1 MFIAWRCHWC
11 GQVQSFLPQDEDS
24 LFMCFVTASPKEW
37 KHRRWCSGQILFI
50 LTPPVD
56 LESMD
61 VSFNTTLVPSQKPRN
76 SPGSSFGDVIHS
88 TQKHREIAS
97 TMDRLLSIIESGRA
111 GNNSKFSGALIN
123 CCFVLPR
130 VTAPEI
136 RWKCRTP
143 RILLRGIQN
152 IKHRAVIHQL
162 THLRLK

>member
-1 MFIAWRCHWC
+1 MLRHCKPKRVKTQEVVFW
-11 GQVQSFLPQDEDS
+11 SNS
-24 LFMCFVTASPKEW
+24 LHSDTAGRSVYWYRNQWTYRLIP
-37 KHRRWCSGQILFI
+37 R
-50 LTPPVD
+50 
-56 LESMD
+56 
-61 VSFNTTLVPSQKPRN
+61 TLVPSQKPRN
-76 SPGSSFGDVIHS
+76 APGSSFGDVIHS

-152 IKHRAVIHQL
+152 IKHRAVIHLL